1 MPQLYR
7 TLLAAGAG
15 KMTGYMLT
23 DEGNARFR
31 KRITSAD
38 EAEAA
43 GEDYKILD
51 YLYRHGSA
59 PMDDIAYHTGLSRN
73 QVTAQLTVFLSHGLV
88 EGTNV

>member
-23 DEGNARFR
+23 DEGTARFR
-31 KRITSAD
+31 KRIASAD

-43 GEDYKILD
+43 GEDYKILN

-59 PMDDIAYHTGLSRN
+59 PLEDIAYYTGLSRN
-73 QVTAQLTVFLSHGLV
+73 QVMAQMTVFLSHGLV
-88 EGTNV
+88 EGTTV